1 MHLLPDRLNPRT
13 VRQPPDDNARVP
25 FTRKAFYDLAAE
37 TRDIALELARHD
49 QHRVNLDRCYAFN
62 AWLPTVKQ
70 YDLLAPRLD
79 DLTPARPVT
88 RRQVIIIG
96 IVVGIFLL
104 LLVPEKVGLVSN
116 RVILWAYTLSLIFF
130 FFVPERY
137 YGSTIEHLEGKTLR
151 VVVELE
157 ELLMTNQ
164 FGFSEAAFFQVKENL
179 AEASRELRQ
188 QLDLAHRK
196 WR

>member
-1 MHLLPDRLNPRT
+1 MHLLPDRLNSRKLRPS
-13 VRQPPDDNARVP
+13 PDDNARTP
-25 FTRKAFYDLAAE
+25 LTRKVFYDLAAE

-62 AWLPTVKQ
+62 AWLPKVKR

-96 IVVGIFLL
+96 VVLGIFLL
-104 LLVPEKVGLVSN
+104 LLVPEKVGPVSN
-116 RVILWAYTLSLIFF
+116 RVIAWAYTFSLIFF
-130 FFVPERY
+130 YFVPERY
-137 YGSTIEHLEGKTLR
+137 YGSTVEHLEGKTLR

-157 ELLMTNQ
+157 NLLLTNQ

-179 AEASRELRQ
+179 STARRELRQ

-196 WR
+196 WK